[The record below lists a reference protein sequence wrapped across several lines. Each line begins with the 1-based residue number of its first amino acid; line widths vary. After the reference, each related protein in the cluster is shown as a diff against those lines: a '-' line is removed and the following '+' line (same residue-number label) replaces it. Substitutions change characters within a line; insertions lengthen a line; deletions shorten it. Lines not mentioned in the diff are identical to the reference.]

1 MSTAVASDAGTDALF
16 RAQPD
21 RARAARL
28 RQSINDLLVSDLRV
42 YVAAAA
48 QYLPHSAA
56 AASQVV
62 DGLDITRKLNPLLF
76 TLHWQLNTGLRSQHP
91 GTVSAA
97 LGRLALTGSAGDC
110 YGDRFQVE
118 TMSWDAVDTEAA
130 NFFTGV
136 DGPRSDRGE
145 FVEVASVNDE
155 ELTTGRAWVFRAL
168 ATLQELDPELHEEFH
183 ELVSRLRLVHGSVI
197 RGATSSRCWGMN
209 YLRFPDPGAE
219 SAEPMNYFLD
229 HLVHESSHLM
239 LHAVMS
245 ADPLLQNPFEARHSA
260 PIRKDARPL
269 YGIYH
274 ATFVLSRISR
284 VLSRHAEAD
293 PRAVTKAVRDEA
305 VRRFHKG
312 YATIVEHAELTDAGR
327 MVLASCRELVEAEL

>member
-1 MSTAVASDAGTDALF
+1 MSTAVATPADIEALF

-28 RQSINDLLVSDLRV
+28 RQSINDVLVTDLRA

-48 QYLPHSAA
+48 QQLPHSAA
-56 AASQVV
+56 AAAKTVEE
-62 DGLDITRKLNPLLF
+62 LDVTRKLNPLLF
-76 TLHWQLNTGLRSQHP
+76 TLHWQLSAGLRSQQP

-97 LGRLALTGSAGDC
+97 LGRLAQAGVDDDC

-118 TMSWDAVDTEAA
+118 TMSWDVVDAEAA

-145 FVEVASVNDE
+145 FVEVAPVSGE
-155 ELTTGRAWVFRAL
+155 ELTTGRTWVSQAL
-168 ATLQELDPELHEEFH
+168 ATLRELDGELHDEFH

-209 YLRFPDPGAE
+209 YLRFPDAGAE

-239 LHAVMS
+239 LHAIMS

-284 VLSRHAEAD
+284 VLSRHAKAD
-293 PRAVTKAVRDEA
+293 PRAATKAIRDESVA
-305 VRRFHKG
+305 RFHKG
-312 YATIVEHAELTDAGR
+312 YATIIEHAELTEAGR
-327 MVLASCRELVEAEL
+327 TILTSCRELVEAEL

>member
-1 MSTAVASDAGTDALF
+1 MSTAVVAIAPDTLF

-21 RARAARL
+21 RERAAWL
-28 RQSINDLLVSDLRV
+28 RQSINEVLVSDLRA
-42 YVAAAA
+42 YVAAASRH
-48 QYLPHSAA
+48 LPHSAA
-56 AASQVV
+56 AATHVV
-62 DGLDITRKLNPLLF
+62 EGLDTARKLNPLLF
-76 TLHWQLNTGLRSQHP
+76 TLHWQLNVGLRQQQP

-97 LGRLALTGSAGDC
+97 LGRLTQAGASGDC
-110 YGDRFQVE
+110 YGDGFRVD
-118 TMSWDAVDTEAA
+118 TMSWGVVDAEAA

-145 FVEVASVNDE
+145 FVEISPVSADE
-155 ELTTGRAWVFRAL
+155 LRTGQTWVSDAL
-168 ATLQELDPELHEEFH
+168 AALRELDPELHDELH

-209 YLRFPDPGAE
+209 FLRFPDPGVE

-239 LHAVMS
+239 LHAIMS

-284 VLSRHAEAD
+284 VLSRHAKAD
-293 PRAVTKAVRDEA
+293 PRAVTRAARDEA
-305 VRRFHKG
+305 VTRFHKG
-312 YATIVEHAELTDAGR
+312 YATILEHAELTDAGR
-327 MVLASCRELVEAEL
+327 TILTSCKETVEAEL